1 MGFLDGLFGGEKK
14 RTLVASGELDSWLK
28 SEISSES
35 SGVIAKATPIVDSIE
50 KIIQRLKVGI
60 GALDAAGF
68 NDIDPR
74 FDKIVRTA
82 KPGFVRSMRLALEAP
97 KLQRSDFSGLSDYDK
112 QLATCLDAIGKASIG
127 DGKFL
132 QYAFQQEMIRVQA
145 DCRRLL
151 DAREELSRTLTSNK
165 RLAGLEI
172 AVSGRARYIET
183 QKKTKIIKEELTAIL
198 EAQAKDE
205 QSLAA
210 LSLQLQ
216 KLESSAEFAR
226 ISAHK
231 ERLTV
236 MEHEISRTESEIHQS
251 LGPLQSA
258 FRRYEKVVA
267 DPSLAKLAKSLEHA
281 PVETFLNATA
291 SEIDAVLEGLAKN
304 LGNGSLAMKD
314 ADKVIK
320 KVEVARS
327 QLTEEFRLR
336 HKRLAEDAIRL
347 RHSMDLLPQAKEK
360 DRLLHEINALR
371 HSQDKQKADVIAS
384 HEKILQSDAE
394 TRLLLQS
401 LRQALADVDVDLE

>member
-1 MGFLDGLFGGEKK
+1 
-14 RTLVASGELDSWLK
+14 
-28 SEISSES
+28 
-35 SGVIAKATPIVDSIE
+35 
-50 KIIQRLKVGI
+50 
-60 GALDAAGF
+60 
-68 NDIDPR
+68 
-74 FDKIVRTA
+74 
-82 KPGFVRSMRLALEAP
+82 
-97 KLQRSDFSGLSDYDK
+97 
-112 QLATCLDAIGKASIG
+112 
-127 DGKFL
+127 
-132 QYAFQQEMIRVQA
+132 
-145 DCRRLL
+145 
-151 DAREELSRTLTSNK
+151 
-165 RLAGLEI
+165 
-172 AVSGRARYIET
+172 
-183 QKKTKIIKEELTAIL
+183 
-198 EAQAKDE
+198 
-205 QSLAA
+205 
-210 LSLQLQ
+210 
-216 KLESSAEFAR
+216 
-226 ISAHK
+226 
-231 ERLTV
+231 
-236 MEHEISRTESEIHQS
+236 
-251 LGPLQSA
+251 LQSA